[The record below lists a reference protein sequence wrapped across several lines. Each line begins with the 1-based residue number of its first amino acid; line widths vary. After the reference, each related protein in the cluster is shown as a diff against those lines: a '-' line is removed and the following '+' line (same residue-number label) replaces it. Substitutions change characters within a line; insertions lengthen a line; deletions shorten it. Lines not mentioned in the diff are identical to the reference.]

1 MRVQG
6 HLAAVPLLG
15 ESLDTMTLVFAILV
29 GRARGT
35 YGIKAPATTGNEQFE
50 RYYRVQMNTLE
61 LLVVLLPAL
70 WLAATYWSP
79 AIMAGIGAVYLVG
92 RVLYF
97 REYIQQPT
105 SRTLGF
111 SLSFLPI
118 LALLIA
124 ALAGIIRSL

>member
-1 MRVQG
+1 MIYV
-6 HLAAVPLLG
+6 HLVTVLALFQI
-15 ESLDTMTLVFAILV
+15 MVFAILV

-70 WLAATYWSP
+70 WLASSYWSP

-118 LALLIA
+118 LVLLIA

>member
-1 MRVQG
+1 MIYV
-6 HLAAVPLLG
+6 HLVTVLALFQI
-15 ESLDTMTLVFAILV
+15 MVFAILV

-35 YGIKAPATTGNEQFE
+35 YGINAPATTGNEQFE

-70 WLAATYWSP
+70 WLASSYWSP

-118 LALLIA
+118 LVLLIA

>member
-1 MRVQG
+1 MTYV
-6 HLAAVPLLG
+6 HLVTVLALFQI
-15 ESLDTMTLVFAILV
+15 MVFAILV

-97 REYIQQPT
+97 RGYIQQPT

>member
-1 MRVQG
+1 MIYV
-6 HLAAVPLLG
+6 HLVTVLALFQI
-15 ESLDTMTLVFAILV
+15 MVFAILV

-70 WLAATYWSP
+70 WLASSYWSP

-111 SLSFLPI
+111 SLSFMPI
-118 LALLIA
+118 LVLLIA
-124 ALAGIIRSL
+124 ALAGIVRSL

>member
-1 MRVQG
+1 MIYV
-6 HLAAVPLLG
+6 HLVTVLALFQL
-15 ESLDTMTLVFAILV
+15 MVFATLV

-35 YGIKAPATTGNEQFE
+35 YGINAPATTGNEQFE

-70 WLAATYWSP
+70 WLAAAYWSP

-118 LALLIA
+118 LVLLIA
-124 ALAGIIRSL
+124 ALAGIVRSL

>member
-1 MRVQG
+1 MTFSIMTLISALATLG
-6 HLAAVPLLG
+6 LGFGFLFAPAAMLKPWGLENPTPAAVM
-15 ESLDTMTLVFAILV
+15 S
-29 GRARGT
+29 RR
-35 YGIKAPATTGNEQFE
+35 
-50 RYYRVQMNTLE
+50 
-61 LLVVLLPAL
+61 
-70 WLAATYWSP
+70 
-79 AIMAGIGAVYLVG
+79 IGAVYLVG